1 MPISTEEGNKIP
13 GREKS
18 ASMLLQKEQEAIQAF
33 EEHEELISDFKEFY
47 VHSNILRIR
56 SKYFDNIFINN
67 EVKKRNDGIY
77 YIKKPNITPQA
88 FDFIL
93 R

>member
-33 EEHEELISDFKEFY
+33 EEHEELKSFKEFH

-56 SKYFDNIFINN
+56 SEYFNKIFINN
-67 EVKKRNDGIY
+67 EVEKKNDGIY
-77 YIKKPNITPQA
+77 YIKKPNITPQS